1 MKEVR
6 KLEQE
11 ILELYFTQKLKQ
23 KDIAEKLEISIYKVS
38 RTVTKDA
45 RYITE
50 KEERKKKSKIK
61 HSEDTKKIVKR
72 QREKKKFKQNLDDLV
87 LRKMHNQAALEL
99 SKNSKLSDMTYR
111 NWNTSA
117 YTYNK
122 NKKRFEF
129 RDELG
134 RSYAVKK
141 YLKGTI

>member
-1 MKEVR
+1 
-6 KLEQE
+6 
-11 ILELYFTQKLKQ
+11 
-23 KDIAEKLEISIYKVS
+23 
-38 RTVTKDA
+38 
-45 RYITE
+45 
-50 KEERKKKSKIK
+50 
-61 HSEDTKKIVKR
+61 
-72 QREKKKFKQNLDDLV
+72 
-87 LRKMHNQAALEL
+87 MHNQAALEL

-141 YLKGTI
+141 NLKGTI

>member
-1 MKEVR
+1 MR

-23 KDIAEKLEISIYKVS
+23 KDIAEKLEVSIYKVS

-61 HSEDTKKIVKR
+61 HSENTKKIVKR

-87 LRKMHNQAALEL
+87 LREMHNQAALEL
-99 SKNSKLSDMTYR
+99 SKNSKLSDLAYR